1 MKRMLARSLV
11 AFILLSHF
19 GGISVGMRFIVA
31 TVMAIFDVVVV
42 YIDEISEMEYYKK
55 LTQYTNRMPYKRY
68 YFILT

>member
-19 GGISVGMRFIVA
+19 GGISVA